1 MTSKQPVAIVGYA
14 YRMPGGIVTDDD
26 FWRLL
31 SEREIV
37 REPVT
42 DRYGRGYR
50 PIGEF
55 SGPGR
60 FGSAYEGLIRD
71 DGEQRMDRGLFG
83 VSRNEMA
90 NMDPQIRM
98 LLGCA
103 WESCEHAGWDL
114 HALRNSPTGVFIGA
128 QVASTANW
136 RALYGTNEFSILSI
150 DASMLA
156 NRISYHLNLMG
167 PSIACSTACSASL
180 TALHTAVNSIRQGDC
195 ERALVGAAAYL
206 GSARCSASFNALG
219 VISPDGRCHSFD
231 ADANGYMRAEGT
243 LVFAIKPLEAAE
255 REGDRIF
262 AVIEATAV
270 NTAGA
275 ADDAAG
281 LAQGRYITA
290 PTRHSQVELM
300 RTACARAGLGPEEID
315 YIEAHATG
323 TVVGDRIEGNAI
335 AEAFG
340 GFEREVPLRV
350 ASVKSNV
357 GHLEAAAFGAA
368 LLKVVLMMRR
378 RTFAP
383 ISKNFLAPNL
393 EIDFES
399 CPMQV
404 QTACE
409 PFPERPVVVGIN
421 SFGFGGANGHC
432 VVREYR
438 PERPRAWSAP
448 LAPGAGYMVPLSA
461 RTANALGESA
471 RSLREV
477 LDKRNRDKRQIDKG
491 DFDKGD
497 FDLYTLAGNLARRR
511 SLFPARAAFAVRD
524 RAQLAAALDA
534 FADDPSPV
542 SVVEPGERRV
552 AMVFSGQGTQWAGCG
567 RALYDADPVFRRVVD
582 AIEAEWRKHSGVSLR
597 EACFAASQEE
607 LNEVQLAQP
616 AIFMIQCAL
625 VELLSTWGVQ
635 PDCVVG
641 HSSGEV
647 AAAYACGALSLA
659 EATHLVYHRATLQQ
673 RVAGSGRMLA
683 IGLDRAGVEELLDE
697 IGVSFRS
704 EGHGPARVEIACEN
718 SPANTVV
725 CGREAALQP
734 VIAELDRRD
743 LQNRLIPGN
752 IAFHSTA
759 MDPLHTDVM
768 ASLSFLDPGFSDPG
782 AANPDSANPRDFEAD
797 VPMVSSV
804 TGEVPERLDAAYWW
818 SNIREPVR
826 FAAAMQTVT
835 RDHRP
840 DIVLEIA
847 PHGALQPLIRQ
858 CVEGGPSAPAC
869 IPTFMKDQDVRL
881 GFQEALGA
889 LYRSGV
895 ELDFASQYPRPR
907 PIAHLLP
914 GHPQEQTTTRNDLA
928 DDEMFVKRG
937 EYSHGPL
944 VGHRVPC
951 DHILFEARLSERDF
965 PWLADHRVHR
975 ASIIP
980 AAGYIELI
988 VQAFAGDPVHI
999 DEIEYLQ
1006 HTPVGE
1012 TPVRLQTALFPVP
1025 NAPDRFTFTISTR
1038 SFEDDDEGTLHCR
1051 GRVRRVNE
1059 DHPVNAPP
1067 TLGDVLG
1074 SDFDP
1079 QPLATGEEFYDRVEA
1094 VVGDGFEFGP
1104 QFRRIRQIDM
1114 DSASTDML
1122 LEIELED
1129 ELWATGRDEGYLLHP
1144 ALIDA
1149 GLQIFLRYLMRLPDF
1164 FSVPQRARDITFLR
1178 PPTGPRIVCYVA
1190 DTGDWFDVDERGQYN
1205 KPLGEVYVGSPSFYD
1220 RATGELIAH
1229 IGEHHCFNSNPRWSD
1244 VPDSKHQIR
1253 WQPKF
1258 LPPTPPVGD
1267 AIRNGEVDPEALI
1280 AALEEGAFG
1289 DRHACRLIEIAG
1301 GREPGDAIL
1310 NRCLERLS
1318 GADAQSEYW
1327 LLGQDDEC
1335 TRALYD
1341 AFNHH
1346 DAAIRFDSLD
1356 PMAVDDREPEMTS
1369 GLLRPAAAEVA
1380 LLHREACGFGAGQW
1394 GLVQRL
1400 LVDGGLALVCHE
1412 EEDEVEL
1419 GAGWTTLHKGSR
1431 TTLVQAPDRHD
1442 RAEGVERAGEGRA
1455 GDEGF
1460 ERRASRPRWVI
1471 GEPDTLASAWVDLLD
1486 SAEVHHVPWSTFEA
1500 GDFAWLDEG
1509 PDAGAVEA
1517 IDLLVAAD
1525 PEDPTGEKAVW
1536 RVVAFLQALVPLRLE
1551 SATRDCRLT
1560 VVTRDAAC
1568 DVDDPRG
1575 SALWGAVRSIA
1586 LELLGEDTRID
1597 FRLVDI
1603 GARQDLEALARLAR
1617 CDLREREVAIRNGRP
1632 WVPRIVSL
1640 RQRAPHL
1647 SPGEDA
1653 PYRLRL
1659 DNPGQVS
1666 GLRMTTCE
1674 LPSLGPSDV
1683 EVEVAAAAL
1692 NFRDV
1697 MVTLGLLPA
1706 MAYER
1711 SALGRE
1717 VGIEASGTVRR
1728 AGSGVKRLK
1737 VGDEVALT
1745 VGGCIANRVVVNE
1758 HLAFLKPSRLSM
1770 EEAAAALSVHVTA
1783 YYALIHLARLRK
1795 GQRVLIHSAMGGVGQ
1810 AAIALAKHVGAEIY
1824 ATAGNEAKRERLL
1837 KMGARGAFD
1846 SHSHSW
1852 YDDLMEATEGEGVD
1866 VVLNSLAGHHIA
1878 LCLKALRPSGWHCE
1892 IGKVDIYTDNSLSMR
1907 VFRKNLRF
1915 AAIDVDRLMLD
1926 DPVLSHTLSQA
1937 CLDLMDEGALAPP
1950 PLTLFPYRDH
1960 AGALRLMTT
1969 GRHQGKLVL
1978 QAPADP
1984 GERGFAVADT
1994 RPFLDP
2000 DATWLVTGGLGGFG
2014 LRLLPYLIAAGAR
2027 HLTLIDRDPAGG
2039 RDVEWIRRNTTL
2051 SKMTQEFEIEIVAGD
2066 VRNREDVQRCVNE
2079 MKRPL
2084 KGVFHLAGTLEDR
2097 SFLETSPDSLR
2108 RVFAPKAQGALNLH
2122 HATAELDLDHF
2133 VLFSSIASTFGN
2145 LGQIN
2150 YSGASGFLDGLA
2162 AWRRKRGLPGFA
2174 YNLGAVTEVGMAT
2187 RSLHVM
2193 RMLRAA
2199 GMTTVS
2205 ANFAIANLDYA
2216 LRAMTDH
2223 DHLVTALFANP
2234 PWTVDSPDY
2243 MRNGRLLNNQAAFEV
2258 DAGGELTVEGV
2269 VAQISAKV
2277 AELCG
2282 HDEGDVA
2289 EPLSSFGLTS
2299 ISVAELGAFVQ
2310 TQFNHQVSALE
2321 LMTTAS
2327 ALSLARN
2334 IVHGADS
2341 ADEDET
2347 AAATD
2352 GAGGPAEEIR
2362 LRVRRRRSPF
2372 ANAPEDHFPNG
2383 TGATATD
2390 NGMEGRSLRGPG
2402 TSGSG
2407 ADGSP
2412 DHAPGAETGITTAAG
2427 Q

>member
-1 MTSKQPVAIVGYA
+1 MNPLGPVAIVGYA
-14 YRMPGGIVTDDD
+14 YRMPGGIRTDDD
-26 FWRLL
+26 LWRLL

-42 DRYGRGYR
+42 DRYGRGYQ

-71 DGEQRMDRGLFG
+71 QGEQRMDHGLFG

-90 NMDPQIRM
+90 YMDPQIRM
-98 LLGCA
+98 LLGCS

-114 HALRNSPTGVFIGA
+114 KALRNSPTGVFIGA

-180 TALHTAVNSIRQGDC
+180 TALHTAINALRQGDC
-195 ERALVGAAAYL
+195 DRALVGAATYL

-231 ADANGYMRAEGT
+231 ADANGYMRAEGAF
-243 LVFAIKPLEAAE
+243 VFAIKPLEAAE
-255 REGDRIF
+255 RDGDHVF

-270 NTAGA
+270 NTAGT

-281 LAQGRYITA
+281 MAQGRYITA
-290 PTRHSQVELM
+290 PTRHSQIELM
-300 RTACARAGLGPEEID
+300 RTACRRAGLRPGDFD

-340 GFEREVPLRV
+340 GVEREVPLRV
-350 ASVKSNV
+350 ASVKSNL
-357 GHLEAAAFGAA
+357 GHLEAAAFSAA
-368 LLKVVLMMRR
+368 LLKVVLMMNH

-383 ISKNFLAPNL
+383 ISRNFLAPNL
-393 EIDFES
+393 EIDFDN
-399 CPMQV
+399 CPMEV
-404 QTACE
+404 PTATE
-409 PFPERPVVVGIN
+409 PFPDRPVVVGIN

-432 VVREYR
+432 VVKEYR
-438 PERPRAWSAP
+438 PKRPRLWSVP
-448 LAPGAGYMVPLSA
+448 LAPDAGYMIPLSA
-461 RTANALGESA
+461 RTANALVASA
-471 RSLREV
+471 RGLRTVLDEREV
-477 LDKRNRDKRQIDKG
+477 
-491 DFDKGD
+491 
-497 FDLYTLAGNLARRR
+497 DLYTLAGNLGRRR
-511 SLFPARAAFAVRD
+511 SQFAARAAFAVRD
-524 RAQLAAALDA
+524 RDRLAEALDA
-534 FADDPSPV
+534 FVEDPSPV
-542 SVVEPGERRV
+542 STVDEGERRV

-567 RALYDADPVFRRVVD
+567 RALYDADPVFRRVID
-582 AIEAEWRKHSGVSLR
+582 AVEAEWRRHSEVSLR
-597 EACFAASQEE
+597 EACFGASQEE
-607 LNEVQLAQP
+607 LNEVRLAQP

-683 IGLDRAGVEELLDE
+683 IGLDRPGVEDLLGELS
-697 IGVSFRS
+697 VSFQSGNHR
-704 EGHGPARVEIACEN
+704 PVRVEIACEN
-718 SPANTVV
+718 SPANTVI
-725 CGREAALQP
+725 CGKESALGP
-734 VIAELDRRD
+734 VMAELDRRD

-759 MDPLHTDVM
+759 MDPLHDDVM
-768 ASLSFLDPGFSDPG
+768 ASLSFLDEC
-782 AANPDSANPRDFEAD
+782 DFDAD
-797 VPMVSSV
+797 VPIVSSV
-804 TGEVPERLDAAYWW
+804 TGSATQRLDAAYWW

-826 FAAAMQTVT
+826 FAAAMETIR
-835 RDHRP
+835 RDHRA
-840 DIVLEIA
+840 DVFLEIA

-858 CVEGGPSAPAC
+858 CLEGGASVPAC
-869 IPTFMKDQDVRL
+869 VPTLMKDEDVCL

-889 LYRSGV
+889 LYRAGV
-895 ELDFASQYPRPR
+895 ELDFAAQYPRPE

-914 GHPQEQTTTRNDLA
+914 GHPQDQTTTHDDLV
-928 DDEMFVKRG
+928 DDEMFVMRG

-944 VGHRVPC
+944 VGHRVAC
-951 DHILFEARLSERDF
+951 DHILFESRLSERDF
-965 PWLADHRVHR
+965 PWLTDHRVHR
-975 ASIIP
+975 APIIP
-980 AAGYIELI
+980 AAGYIELLL
-988 VQAFAGDPVHI
+988 QAFAGDPVHI
-999 DEIEYLQ
+999 DEIEFLQ
-1006 HTPVGE
+1006 HTPVGK

-1025 NAPDRFTFTISTR
+1025 NAPDQFTFTISTR

-1051 GRVRRVNE
+1051 GRVRRVDE
-1059 DHPVNAPP
+1059 DHAIDTLP
-1067 TLGDVLG
+1067 TLDDVLA

-1079 QPLATGEEFYDRVEA
+1079 SPLATGEEFYDHIEA
-1094 VVGDGFEFGP
+1094 VVGDAFEFGP
-1104 QFRRIRQIDM
+1104 EFRSVRQIDM
-1114 DSASTDML
+1114 DSGSTDL
-1122 LEIELED
+1122 LLDIEVDD
-1129 ELWATGRDEGYLLHP
+1129 ELWATGRAEGYLLYP
-1144 ALIDA
+1144 PLTDG

-1164 FSVPQRARDITFLR
+1164 FSMPQRACDITFLR
-1178 PPTGPRIVCYVA
+1178 PPTGPRISCFLV

-1205 KPLGEVYVGSPSFYD
+1205 KPLGELYIGRLSFYD
-1220 RATGELIAH
+1220 RATGKLIAH
-1229 IGEHHCFNSNPRWSD
+1229 IGEYHSFNSNPRWSD
-1244 VPDSKHQIR
+1244 VPDSKHLIR
-1253 WQPKF
+1253 WQPGF
-1258 LPPTPPVGD
+1258 VPPAPPFGD
-1267 AIRNGEVDPEALI
+1267 AIRDGEVDPAALI

-1289 DRHACRLIEIAG
+1289 HRYACHAIEIAG
-1301 GREPGDAIL
+1301 RREPAQAIL
-1310 NRCLERLS
+1310 NQCLERLS
-1318 GADAQSEYW
+1318 SPDAQTEYW
-1327 LLGQDDEC
+1327 LLGEDDEC

-1341 AFNHH
+1341 AFQHQ
-1346 DAAIRFDSLD
+1346 DAALRFASLD
-1356 PMAVDDREPEMTS
+1356 PMDSQARPPDLAT
-1369 GLLRPAAAEVA
+1369 GLLRPAAAELV
-1380 LLHREACGFGAGQW
+1380 LLHREAGDFGPDQWELMHRLMVAG
-1394 GLVQRL
+1394 GV
-1400 LVDGGLALVCHE
+1400 ALVCHE
-1412 EEDEVEL
+1412 EGDVIE
-1419 GAGWTTLHKGSR
+1419 AARGWTTLHAGSR
-1431 TTLVQAPDRHD
+1431 ATLLQAPDTL
-1442 RAEGVERAGEGRA
+1442 AELREAVDAEEAA
-1455 GDEGF
+1455 A
-1460 ERRASRPRWVI
+1460 ASEPEAKTPTSGPRCVI
-1471 GEPDTLASAWVDLLD
+1471 GEPDTPAEAWIRLLD
-1486 SAEVHHVPWSTFEA
+1486 SPVARHVPWTTFEA
-1500 GDFAWLDEG
+1500 GDFAWLEEW
-1509 PDAGAVEA
+1509 PDTADLEA
-1517 IDLLVAAD
+1517 IDLFVGAD
-1525 PEDPTGEKAVW
+1525 PEDPTGERIVW
-1536 RVVAFLQALVPLRLE
+1536 RFVAFLQALAPLRLE
-1551 SATRDCRLT
+1551 SATRECRLT
-1560 VVTRDAAC
+1560 VITRSAVC
-1568 DVDDPRG
+1568 GVDDPRG
-1575 SALWGAVRSIA
+1575 CALWGAVRSIA
-1586 LELLGEDTRID
+1586 LELLAEDTRID

-1603 GARQDLEALARLAR
+1603 GAEEDLETLAGISRR
-1617 CDLREREVAIRNGRP
+1617 DLRERELAIRERRP

-1640 RQRAPHL
+1640 RQRAPL
-1647 SPGEDA
+1647 VPDGDDP

-1659 DNPGQVS
+1659 ENPGQVS
-1666 GLRMTTCE
+1666 GLRMTTSE
-1674 LPSLGPSDV
+1674 PPPLGPPDV

-1717 VGIEASGTVRR
+1717 VGIEASGVVRR
-1728 AGSGVKRLK
+1728 VGPEVKRLK

-1770 EEAAAALSVHVTA
+1770 EEAASALSVCVTA
-1783 YYALIHLARLRK
+1783 YYSLIHLARLRE

-1810 AAIALAKHVGAEIY
+1810 AAIALARHVGAEIY
-1824 ATAGNEAKRERLL
+1824 ATAGNESKREQLL
-1837 KMGARGAFD
+1837 AMGVRGAFD

-1852 YDDLMEATEGEGVD
+1852 YDDLMEATDGEGVD

-1926 DPVLSHTLSQA
+1926 DPVLSHMLSQA
-1937 CLDLMDEGALAPP
+1937 CVDLLDEGAVPP
-1950 PLTLFPYRDH
+1950 PQLTVFPYRDY
-1960 AGALRLMTT
+1960 ARALRLMTT

-1978 QAPADP
+1978 QTPEEATD
-1984 GERGFAVADT
+1984 RGFGIADT

-2000 DATWLVTGGLGGFG
+2000 DATYLVTGGLGGFG
-2014 LRLLPYLIAAGAR
+2014 LRFVPYLIAAGAR
-2027 HLTLIDRDPAGG
+2027 HLTLMDRDPARS
-2039 RDVEWIRRNTTL
+2039 RDVDWIRQITTL
-2051 SKMTQEFEIEIVAGD
+2051 SKMTQEYEIDIVPGD
-2066 VRNREDVQRCVNE
+2066 VRNEADVQRCIAGLP
-2079 MKRPL
+2079 RPL
-2084 KGVFHLAGTLEDR
+2084 KGVYHLAGTLEDR
-2097 SFLETSPDSLR
+2097 SFLDTSPDSLA

-2122 HATAELDLDHF
+2122 HATAGCDLDHF

-2150 YSGASGFLDGLA
+2150 YSGASAFLDGLA
-2162 AWRRKRGLPGFA
+2162 AYRRKRGLPGFS
-2174 YNLGAVTEVGMAT
+2174 YNLGPVTEVGMAA

-2193 RMLRAA
+2193 RMMRAA

-2205 ANFAIANLDYA
+2205 ANFAIANLDF
-2216 LRAMTDH
+2216 AMRTMADH
-2223 DHLVTALFANP
+2223 DHLVTALFSTP

-2243 MRNGRLLNNQAAFEV
+2243 MRNGRLVNNQAAFEV
-2258 DAGGELTVEGV
+2258 DAGGELTLEGV

-2327 ALSLARN
+2327 ALSLAQA
-2334 IVHGADS
+2334 IVHGAD
-2341 ADEDET
+2341 ADTEDE
-2347 AAATD
+2347 ATEAD
-2352 GAGGPAEEIR
+2352 ATEQADDEVR
-2362 LRVRRRRSPF
+2362 LRVRKRRSPF
-2372 ANAPEDHFPNG
+2372 AHAPEDHFPNG
-2383 TGATATD
+2383 GRGAALDGAHATA
-2390 NGMEGRSLRGPG
+2390 P
-2402 TSGSG
+2402 
-2407 ADGSP
+2407 ADRP
-2412 DHAPGAETGITTAAG
+2412 TATASR
-2427 Q
+2427 

>member
-1 MTSKQPVAIVGYA
+1 MSALGPVAIVGYA
-14 YRMPGGIVTDDD
+14 YRMPGGIRTDDD
-26 FWRLL
+26 LWRLL

-42 DRYGRGYR
+42 DRYGQGYQ

-71 DGEQRMDRGLFG
+71 EGEQRMDRSLFG

-90 NMDPQIRM
+90 YMDPQIRM
-98 LLGCA
+98 LLGCS
-103 WESCEHAGWDL
+103 WESCEHAGWGL
-114 HALRNSPTGVFIGA
+114 NSLRNSPTGVFIGA

-180 TALHTAVNSIRQGDC
+180 TALHTAMNSLRQGDC
-195 ERALVGAAAYL
+195 DRALVGAATYL

-231 ADANGYMRAEGT
+231 ADANWYMRAEGAF
-243 LVFAIKPLEAAE
+243 VFAIKPLEAAE
-255 REGDRIF
+255 RDGDHVF

-270 NTAGA
+270 NTAGTA
-275 ADDAAG
+275 DAAAG
-281 LAQGRYITA
+281 MAQGRYITA

-300 RTACARAGLGPEEID
+300 RTACERAGLGPEDFD

-340 GFEREVPLRV
+340 SVEREVPLRV

-357 GHLEAAAFGAA
+357 GHLEAAAFSAA
-368 LLKVVLMMRR
+368 LLKVVLMMQR

-393 EIDFES
+393 EIDFDS

-404 QTACE
+404 QTDCE
-409 PFPERPVVVGIN
+409 AFPDRPVVVGIN

-432 VVREYR
+432 VVKEYR
-438 PERPRAWSAP
+438 PAHQRMWSVP
-448 LAPGAGYMVPLSA
+448 LAPEAGYMVPLSA
-461 RTANALGESA
+461 RTTNALVESA
-471 RSLREV
+471 RGLRAV
-477 LDKRNRDKRQIDKG
+477 LDERET
-491 DFDKGD
+491 
-497 FDLYTLAGNLARRR
+497 DLYTLVGNLGRRR
-511 SLFPARAAFAVRD
+511 SQFATRAAFAVRD
-524 RAQLAAALDA
+524 REQLADALDA
-534 FADDPSPV
+534 FVDDPTPV
-542 SVVEPGERRV
+542 STVDEGDRRV

-582 AIEAEWRKHSGVSLR
+582 AIEGEWRKHSAVSLR
-597 EACFAASQEE
+597 EACFSAGQEE

-625 VELLSTWGVQ
+625 AELLSTWGVQ

-647 AAAYACGALSLA
+647 AAAYACGALPLA
-659 EATHLVYHRATLQQ
+659 EATQLVYHRATLQQ

-683 IGLDRAGVEELLDE
+683 IGLDRPGVEGLLDE
-697 IGVSFRS
+697 LGISFRS
-704 EGHGPARVEIACEN
+704 GNHRPDHVEVACEN
-718 SPANTVV
+718 SPANTVI
-725 CGREAALQP
+725 CGRETALHP
-734 VIAELDRRD
+734 VMAELDRRD
-743 LQNRLIPGN
+743 LQNQLIPGN

-759 MDPLHTDVM
+759 MDRLHDDVS
-768 ASLSFLDPGFSDPG
+768 ASLAFLNGC
-782 AANPDSANPRDFEAD
+782 AFEAD

-804 TGEVPERLDAAYWW
+804 TGSATQFLDAAYWW

-826 FAAAMQTVT
+826 FAAAMQTVK
-835 RDHRP
+835 RDYRP
-840 DIVLEIA
+840 DVVLEIA
-847 PHGALQPLIRQ
+847 PHGALQPLIQQ
-858 CVEGGPSAPAC
+858 CLEGDATVPAC
-869 IPTFMKDQDVRL
+869 IPTLMRDQDTCL

-889 LYRSGV
+889 LYRAGV
-895 ELDFASQYPRPR
+895 DMDFASQYPSPE

-914 GHPQEQTTTRNDLA
+914 GHPQDQTTTHDDLV
-928 DDEMFVKRG
+928 DDEMFVQRG

-951 DHILFEARLSERDF
+951 DHILFEARLSEQDF
-965 PWLADHRVHR
+965 PWLTDHRVHR
-975 ASIIP
+975 APIIP
-980 AAGYIELI
+980 AAGYIELLL
-988 VQAFAGDPVHI
+988 QAFAGDPVHI
-999 DEIEYLQ
+999 DEIEFLQ
-1006 HTPVGE
+1006 HTPVGR

-1025 NAPDRFTFTISTR
+1025 NAPDQFTFTISTR

-1051 GRVRRVNE
+1051 GRVRRVDE
-1059 DHPVNAPP
+1059 DHTINTLP
-1067 TLGDVLG
+1067 TLQDVLD

-1079 QPLATGEEFYDRVEA
+1079 SPLATGEEFYDQVEA
-1094 VVGDGFEFGP
+1094 VVGDAFEFGP
-1104 QFRRIRQIDM
+1104 EFRGIRQIDI
-1114 DSASTDML
+1114 DSGSTDLL
-1122 LEIELED
+1122 LEIEVDED
-1129 ELWATGRDEGYLLHP
+1129 LWTSGREEGYLLYP
-1144 ALIDA
+1144 PLTDG

-1164 FSVPQRARDITFLR
+1164 FSMPQRACDITFLR
-1178 PPTGPRIVCYVA
+1178 PPTGPRISCFLV

-1205 KPLGEVYVGSPSFYD
+1205 KPLGELYIGRLSFYD
-1220 RATGELIAH
+1220 RATGHLIAH
-1229 IGEHHCFNSNPRWSD
+1229 IGEYHSFNSNPRWSD
-1244 VPDSKHQIR
+1244 VPDSKHLIR

-1258 LPPTPPVGD
+1258 VGPAPPVGD
-1267 AIRNGEVDPEALI
+1267 AIRDGEVDPAALI
-1280 AALEEGAFG
+1280 AALEDGAF
-1289 DRHACRLIEIAG
+1289 DHQYACHVVEIAG
-1301 GREPGDAIL
+1301 RHEPAQAIL
-1310 NRCLERLS
+1310 NQCLERLS
-1318 GADAQSEYW
+1318 GPDAQTEYW
-1327 LLGQDDEC
+1327 LLGKDEDC

-1346 DAAIRFDSLD
+1346 DAPLRFDSLD
-1356 PMAVDDREPEMTS
+1356 PLAAEAPEPAMAS
-1369 GLLRPAAAEVA
+1369 GLLRPAAAELV
-1380 LLHREACGFGAGQW
+1380 LLDREAAGFGPEEW
-1394 GLVQRL
+1394 KLVHRL
-1400 LVDGGLALVCHE
+1400 LVAGGLALVCHE
-1412 EEDEVEL
+1412 DGDVIEPDRD
-1419 GAGWTTLHKGSR
+1419 WTTLHAGSC
-1431 TTLVQAPDRHD
+1431 TTLVQAPDNPVQLSD
-1442 RAEGVERAGEGRA
+1442 ATETVDAGEAAA
-1455 GDEGF
+1455 GTEPADRTTTTG
-1460 ERRASRPRWVI
+1460 PRWVI
-1471 GEPDTLASAWVDLLD
+1471 GEPDTLAEAWIEFHD
-1486 SAEVHHVPWSTFEA
+1486 SPLVHHVPWTTFEA
-1500 GDFAWLDEG
+1500 GDFAQLEEW
-1509 PDAGAVEA
+1509 PGAAELEA
-1517 IDLLVAAD
+1517 IELFVGAD
-1525 PEDPTGEKAVW
+1525 PDDPTGERMVW
-1536 RVVAFLQALVPLRLE
+1536 RFVAFLQALAPFRLE
-1551 SATRDCRLT
+1551 SATRECRLT
-1560 VVTRDAAC
+1560 VVTRRAVC
-1568 DVDDPRG
+1568 GVDDPRG
-1575 SALWGAVRSIA
+1575 GTLWGAVRSIA
-1586 LELLGEDTRID
+1586 LELLAEDTRVD

-1603 GARQDLEALARLAR
+1603 GAEEDLETLAGFTR
-1617 CDLREREVAIRNGRP
+1617 CDLRERELAIRERRP
-1632 WVPRIVSL
+1632 WVPRIVSV
-1640 RQRAPHL
+1640 RQRAPL
-1647 SPGEDA
+1647 VPDGDDP

-1666 GLRMTTCE
+1666 GLQMTTYE
-1674 LPSLGPSDV
+1674 PPPLGPSYV
-1683 EVEVAAAAL
+1683 EVEVTAAAL

-1717 VGIEASGTVRR
+1717 VGIEASGRVRR

-1770 EEAAAALSVHVTA
+1770 EEAASALSVCVTA
-1783 YYALIHLARLRK
+1783 YYSLIHLARLRE

-1810 AAIALAKHVGAEIY
+1810 AAIALARHVGAEIY
-1824 ATAGNEAKRERLL
+1824 TTAGNESKREQLL
-1837 KMGARGAFD
+1837 AMGVRGAFD

-1852 YDDLMEATEGEGVD
+1852 YDDLMEATGREGVD

-1926 DPVLSHTLSQA
+1926 DPVLSHVLSQA
-1937 CLDLMDEGALAPP
+1937 CLDLMEEGAVAPP
-1950 PLTLFPYRDH
+1950 PLTVFPYRDY
-1960 AGALRLMTT
+1960 ARALRMMTT
-1969 GRHQGKLVL
+1969 GQHQGKLVL
-1978 QAPADP
+1978 QAPEDAAD
-1984 GERGFAVADT
+1984 RGFGIADT

-2000 DATWLVTGGLGGFG
+2000 DATYLVTGGLGGFG
-2014 LRLLPYLIAAGAR
+2014 LRFVPYLIAAGAR
-2027 HLTLIDRDPAGG
+2027 HLTLMDRDPTRS
-2039 RDVEWIRRNTTL
+2039 RDVDWIRQTTTL
-2051 SKMTQEFEIEIVAGD
+2051 SKMTREYEIDIVPGD
-2066 VRNREDVQRCVNE
+2066 VRDEEDVQRCIGALT
-2079 MKRPL
+2079 KPL

-2097 SFLETSPDSLR
+2097 SFLDTSPDSLA

-2122 HATAELDLDHF
+2122 HATADCDLDYF
-2133 VLFSSIASTFGN
+2133 MLFSSIASTFGN

-2150 YSGASGFLDGLA
+2150 YSGASAFLDGLA
-2162 AWRRKRGLPGFA
+2162 AYRRQRGLPGFA
-2174 YNLGAVTEVGMAT
+2174 YNLGPVTEVGMAV

-2193 RMLRAA
+2193 RMMRAA

-2205 ANFAIANLDYA
+2205 ANFAIANLDF
-2216 LRAMTDH
+2216 AMRTMADQ
-2223 DHLVTALFANP
+2223 DHLVTALFSTP

-2243 MRNGRLLNNQAAFEV
+2243 MRNGRLVNNQAAFEV
-2258 DAGGELTVEGV
+2258 DAGGELTLDGV

-2327 ALSLARN
+2327 ALSLAQA

-2341 ADEDET
+2341 DTDDET
-2347 AAATD
+2347 ASDDDGTAAT
-2352 GAGGPAEEIR
+2352 GEGLQRG
-2362 LRVRRRRSPF
+2362 VQRRRSPF
-2372 ANAPEDHFPNG
+2372 ANAPEDHFPKVG
-2383 TGATATD
+2383 VTA
-2390 NGMEGRSLRGPG
+2390 
-2402 TSGSG
+2402 
-2407 ADGSP
+2407 
-2412 DHAPGAETGITTAAG
+2412 AAG

>member
-1 MTSKQPVAIVGYA
+1 MSHPGPVAIVGYA
-14 YRMPGGIVTDDD
+14 YRMPGGIRTDDD

-42 DRYGRGYR
+42 DRYGRGYQ

-71 DGEQRMDRGLFG
+71 QGEQRMDPSLFG

-90 NMDPQIRM
+90 YMDPQIRM
-98 LLGCA
+98 LLGCS

-114 HALRNSPTGVFIGA
+114 NALRNSPTGVFIGA

-136 RALYGTNEFSILSI
+136 RALFGTNEFSILSI

-180 TALHTAVNSIRQGDC
+180 TALHTAMNSLRQGDC
-195 ERALVGAAAYL
+195 DRALVGAATYL

-231 ADANGYMRAEGT
+231 ADANGYMRAEGAF
-243 LVFAIKPLEAAE
+243 VFAIKPLEAAE
-255 REGDRIF
+255 RDGDHVF

-270 NTAGA
+270 NTAGT

-281 LAQGRYITA
+281 MAQGRYITA
-290 PTRHSQVELM
+290 PTRHSQVDLM
-300 RTACARAGLGPEEID
+300 RTACERAGLGPEDFD

-340 GFEREVPLRV
+340 GVERDVPLRV

-357 GHLEAAAFGAA
+357 GHLEAAAFSAA
-368 LLKVVLMMRR
+368 LLKVVLMMQR

-383 ISKNFLAPNL
+383 ISRNFLAPNL
-393 EIDFES
+393 EIDFDS

-404 QTACE
+404 QTHCE
-409 PFPERPVVVGIN
+409 AFPDRPVVVGIN

-438 PERPRAWSAP
+438 PEQPGVWSVP
-448 LAPGAGYMVPLSA
+448 LAPDAGYMVPLSA
-461 RTANALGESA
+461 RTPNALAESA
-471 RSLREV
+471 ESLRAVLVEREV
-477 LDKRNRDKRQIDKG
+477 
-491 DFDKGD
+491 
-497 FDLYTLAGNLARRR
+497 DLYTLAGNLGRRR
-511 SLFPARAAFAVRD
+511 SQYAARTAFAVRD
-524 RAQLAAALDA
+524 REQLAEALDA
-534 FADDPSPV
+534 FAEDPSPV
-542 SVVEPGERRV
+542 STIEEGERRV
-552 AMVFSGQGTQWAGCG
+552 AMVFSGQGTQWEGCG
-567 RALYDADPVFRRVVD
+567 RALYDADPVFRRVID
-582 AIEAEWRKHSGVSLR
+582 AVEEEWRRHSEVSLR
-597 EACFAASQEE
+597 EACFKASQEE
-607 LNEVQLAQP
+607 LNEVRLAQP

-647 AAAYACGALSLA
+647 AAAYACGVLSLA

-683 IGLDRAGVEELLDE
+683 IGLDRPGVEDLLNEL
-697 IGVSFRS
+697 GVACRS
-704 EGHGPARVEIACEN
+704 GNHRPVQVEIACEN
-718 SPANTVV
+718 SPANTVI
-725 CGREAALQP
+725 CGKESALGP
-734 VIAELDRRD
+734 VVAELDRRD

-759 MDPLHTDVM
+759 MDPLHDDVM
-768 ASLSFLDPGFSDPG
+768 ASLSFLDEN
-782 AANPDSANPRDFEAD
+782 AFEAD

-804 TGEVPERLDAAYWW
+804 TGGTTQRLDAAYWW

-826 FAAAMQTVT
+826 FAAAMETVKQ
-835 RDHRP
+835 DHRP
-840 DIVLEIA
+840 DVVLEIA
-847 PHGALQPLIRQ
+847 PHGALQPLIQQ
-858 CVEGGPSAPAC
+858 CLEGSPSVPAC
-869 IPTFMKDQDVRL
+869 IPTLMKDQDVCL

-889 LYRSGV
+889 LYRAGV
-895 ELDFASQYPRPR
+895 PLDFASQYPRPE

-914 GHPQEQTTTRNDLA
+914 GHPQERATTHDDLV
-928 DDEMFVKRG
+928 DDEMFVQRG

-944 VGHRVPC
+944 VGHRVAC

-965 PWLADHRVHR
+965 PWMTDHRVHR
-975 ASIIP
+975 APIIP
-980 AAGYIELI
+980 AAGYIELLL
-988 VQAFAGDPVHI
+988 QAFAGDPVHI
-999 DEIEYLQ
+999 DEIEFLQ
-1006 HTPVGE
+1006 HTPVGK

-1025 NAPDRFTFTISTR
+1025 NAPDQFTFTISTR

-1059 DHPVNAPP
+1059 DHTVNALP
-1067 TLGDVLG
+1067 TLQDVLA

-1079 QPLATGEEFYDRVEA
+1079 LPLSTGEEFYDHVEA
-1094 VVGDGFEFGP
+1094 VVGDAFEFGP
-1104 QFRRIRQIDM
+1104 EFRSIRQIDI
-1114 DSASTDML
+1114 DSGSTDLL
-1122 LEIELED
+1122 LEIEVDE
-1129 ELWATGRDEGYLLHP
+1129 ELWASGREEGYLLYP
-1144 ALIDA
+1144 PLTDG

-1164 FSVPQRARDITFLR
+1164 FSMPQRACDITFLR
-1178 PPTGPRIVCYVA
+1178 PPTGPRISCFLV

-1205 KPLGEVYVGSPSFYD
+1205 KPLGELYIGRLSFYD
-1220 RATGELIAH
+1220 RETGELLAH
-1229 IGEHHCFNSNPRWSD
+1229 IGEYHSFNSNPRWSD
-1244 VPDSKHQIR
+1244 VPDSKHLIR

-1258 LPPTPPVGD
+1258 VVPAPPVGD
-1267 AIRNGEVDPEALI
+1267 AVRDGEVDPAALI
-1280 AALEEGAFG
+1280 AALEGGAFG
-1289 DRHACRLIEIAG
+1289 HRYACHVVEIAG
-1301 GREPGDAIL
+1301 RREPGQTVL
-1310 NRCLERLS
+1310 NQCMEHLS
-1318 GADAQSEYW
+1318 GPDAQTEYW
-1327 LLGQDDEC
+1327 LLGEDEEC

-1356 PMAVDDREPEMTS
+1356 PMAGGDSEPSMAS
-1369 GLLRPAAAEVA
+1369 GLLRPAAAELA
-1380 LLHREACGFGAGQW
+1380 LLGREAVGFGPEQW
-1394 GLVQRL
+1394 KLVHRL
-1400 LVDGGLALVCHE
+1400 LVAGGLALVCH
-1412 EEDEVEL
+1412 DEGDAIE
-1419 GAGWTTLHKGSR
+1419 AGGGWATLHAGSR
-1431 TTLVQAPDRHD
+1431 ATLMQAPDTL
-1442 RAEGVERAGEGRA
+1442 AELSDAA
-1455 GDEGF
+1455 
-1460 ERRASRPRWVI
+1460 ATSARWVI
-1471 GEPDTLASAWVDLLD
+1471 GEPGTVAQAWIELLD
-1486 SAEVHHVPWSTFEA
+1486 SPTVHQVPWTTVEA
-1500 GDFAWLDEG
+1500 GDY
-1509 PDAGAVEA
+1509 AGMEEWPCAAELEA
-1517 IDLLVAAD
+1517 IDLFVGTD
-1525 PEDPTGEKAVW
+1525 PEDPTGERAVW
-1536 RVVAFLQALVPLRLE
+1536 QFVAFLQALAPFRLE
-1551 SATRDCRLT
+1551 SATRDCQLT
-1560 VVTRDAAC
+1560 VVTRGAVC
-1568 DVDDPRG
+1568 GVDDPRG

-1586 LELLGEDTRID
+1586 LELLTEDTRVG

-1603 GARQDLEALARLAR
+1603 GGEEDLETLAGIVRG
-1617 CDLREREVAIRNGRP
+1617 DLRERELAIRDRRP
-1632 WVPRIVSL
+1632 WVPRIVSV
-1640 RQRAPHL
+1640 RQRAPL
-1647 SPGEDA
+1647 VPEGDDP

-1666 GLRMTTCE
+1666 GLQMTTCE
-1674 LPSLGPSDV
+1674 LPLLGPSDV

-1717 VGIEASGTVRR
+1717 VGIEASGVVRR
-1728 AGSGVKRLK
+1728 AGSGVQRLK

-1758 HLAFLKPSRLSM
+1758 HLAFLKPSRVSM
-1770 EEAAAALSVHVTA
+1770 EEAAAALSVCVTA
-1783 YYALIHLARLRK
+1783 YYSLIHLARLRE
-1795 GQRVLIHSAMGGVGQ
+1795 GQRVLIQSAMGGVGQ
-1810 AAIALAKHVGAEIY
+1810 AAIALARHVGAEIY
-1824 ATAGNEAKRERLL
+1824 ATAGNESKREQLL
-1837 KMGARGAFD
+1837 AMGVRGAFD

-1852 YDDLMEATEGEGVD
+1852 YDDLMEATDGEGVD

-1926 DPVLSHTLSQA
+1926 DPVLSHMLSQA
-1937 CLDLMDEGALAPP
+1937 CVDLLDEGAVAPP
-1950 PLTLFPYRDH
+1950 AMTVFPYRDY
-1960 AGALRLMTT
+1960 ARALRLMTT
-1969 GRHQGKLVL
+1969 GQHQGKLVL
-1978 QAPADP
+1978 QAPENVTD
-1984 GERGFAVADT
+1984 RGFGIADT

-2000 DATWLVTGGLGGFG
+2000 DATYLVTGGLGGFG
-2014 LRLLPYLIAAGAR
+2014 LRFVPYLIAAGAR
-2027 HLTLIDRDPAGG
+2027 HLTLMDRDPTGS
-2039 RDVEWIRRNTTL
+2039 RDIDWIRQITTL
-2051 SKMTQEFEIEIVAGD
+2051 SKMTQEYEIEIVPGD
-2066 VRNREDVQRCVNE
+2066 VRNEEDVARCIAGLA
-2079 MKRPL
+2079 RPL

-2097 SFLETSPDSLR
+2097 SFLDTSPDSLA

-2122 HATAELDLDHF
+2122 YATAEHDLDYF

-2150 YSGASGFLDGLA
+2150 YSGASSFLDGLA
-2162 AWRRKRGLPGFA
+2162 AYRRKRGLPGFS
-2174 YNLGAVTEVGMAT
+2174 YNLGPVTEVGMAA

-2193 RMLRAA
+2193 RMMRAA

-2205 ANFAIANLDYA
+2205 ANFAIANLDF
-2216 LRAMTDH
+2216 AMRTMADQ
-2223 DHLVTALFANP
+2223 DHLVTALFSTP

-2243 MRNGRLLNNQAAFEV
+2243 MRNGRLVNNQAAFEV
-2258 DAGGELTVEGV
+2258 DVGGDLTLEGV

-2282 HDEGDVA
+2282 HDEGDVT

-2327 ALSLARN
+2327 ALSLAQA

-2341 ADEDET
+2341 DTEDEAPGET
-2347 AAATD
+2347 DAAAS
-2352 GAGGPAEEIR
+2352 GAKEAR
-2362 LRVRRRRSPF
+2362 QRVRRRRSRF

-2383 TGATATD
+2383 
-2390 NGMEGRSLRGPG
+2390 GRV
-2402 TSGSG
+2402 
-2407 ADGSP
+2407 
-2412 DHAPGAETGITTAAG
+2412 AAAASR
-2427 Q
+2427 

>member
-1 MTSKQPVAIVGYA
+1 
-14 YRMPGGIVTDDD
+14 MPGGIRTDDD

-31 SEREIV
+31 SQREIV

-42 DRYGRGYR
+42 DRYGKGYQ
-50 PIGEF
+50 PIGGF

-71 DGEQRMDRGLFG
+71 QGEQRMDGSLFG

-90 NMDPQIRM
+90 YMDPQIRM
-98 LLGCA
+98 LLGCS

-114 HALRNSPTGVFIGA
+114 NALRNSPTGVFIGA

-180 TALHTAVNSIRQGDC
+180 TALHTAMNALRQGDC
-195 ERALVGAAAYL
+195 DRALVGAATYL

-231 ADANGYMRAEGT
+231 ADANGYMRAEGAF
-243 LVFAIKPLEAAE
+243 VFAIKPLEAAE
-255 REGDRIF
+255 RDGDHVF

-270 NTAGA
+270 NTAGT
-275 ADDAAG
+275 ADDAVG

-300 RTACARAGLGPEEID
+300 RTACERAGLGPEDFD

-340 GFEREVPLRV
+340 GVEREVPLRV

-357 GHLEAAAFGAA
+357 GHLEAAAFSCA
-368 LLKVVLMMRR
+368 LLKVVLMMQR

-383 ISKNFLAPNL
+383 ISRNFLAPNL
-393 EIDFES
+393 EIDFDS

-409 PFPERPVVVGIN
+409 PFPDRPVVVGIN

-432 VVREYR
+432 VVKEYR
-438 PERPRAWSAP
+438 RTPLAVWSVP
-448 LAPGAGYMVPLSA
+448 LAPDAGYMIPLSA
-461 RTANALGESA
+461 RTTHALGETA

-477 LDKRNRDKRQIDKG
+477 LDRPGI
-491 DFDKGD
+491 
-497 FDLYTLAGNLARRR
+497 DLYTLAGNLARRR
-511 SLFPARAAFAVRD
+511 SRLAARTAFSVRDLDQLAEALKAFAE
-524 RAQLAAALDA
+524 
-534 FADDPSPV
+534 DPSPG
-542 SVVEPGERRV
+542 STVEDGERRV

-567 RALYDADPVFRRVVD
+567 RGLYHADPVFRRVVD
-582 AIEAEWRKHSGVSLR
+582 AIEEEWQKHSTTSLR
-597 EACFAASQEE
+597 DACFFASQEE
-607 LNEVQLAQP
+607 LDEVRLAQP
-616 AIFMIQCAL
+616 AIFMLQCAL

-647 AAAYACGALSLA
+647 AAAYASGALSLA

-683 IGLDRAGVEELLDE
+683 IGLDRRGVEDLLDE
-697 IGVSFRS
+697 ISVSFGSGNHR
-704 EGHGPARVEIACEN
+704 PAQVEIACEN
-718 SPANTVV
+718 SPANTVI
-725 CGREAALQP
+725 CGKEPALEP
-734 VIAELDRRD
+734 VMGELDRRG

-752 IAFHSTA
+752 IAFHSPA
-759 MDPLHTDVM
+759 MDPLHDDVM
-768 ASLSFLDPGFSDPG
+768 ASLAFLNECAF
-782 AANPDSANPRDFEAD
+782 DSD
-797 VPMVSSV
+797 VPLVSSV
-804 TGEVPERLDAAYWW
+804 TGGTPERLDAAYWW
-818 SNIREPVR
+818 SDIREPVR
-826 FAAAMQTVT
+826 FAAAMETI
-835 RDHRP
+835 RGDYRP
-840 DIVLEIA
+840 DVVLEIA
-847 PHGALQPLIRQ
+847 PHGALQPLIWQ
-858 CVEGGPSAPAC
+858 CLEGGASVPAC
-869 IPTFMKDQDVRL
+869 IPTLMKDQDVCM

-889 LYRSGV
+889 LYKAGV
-895 ELDFASQYPRPR
+895 SLDFASQYPRPR
-907 PIAHLLP
+907 PIPHLLP
-914 GHPQEQTTTRNDLA
+914 GHPQEQTTTHDDLV
-928 DDEMFVKRG
+928 DDEMFVHRG

-944 VGHRVPC
+944 VGHRVAC

-965 PWLADHRVHR
+965 PWLTDHRVHR
-975 ASIIP
+975 APIIP

-988 VQAFAGDPVHI
+988 LQAFSGSPVHI
-999 DEIEYLQ
+999 EEMEFLQ
-1006 HTPVGE
+1006 HTPVGK

-1025 NAPDRFTFTISTR
+1025 NAPDQFTFTISTR
-1038 SFEDDDEGTLHCR
+1038 SFENDDEGTLHCR
-1051 GRVRRVNE
+1051 GRVRRVGE
-1059 DHPVNAPP
+1059 DHAVD
-1067 TLGDVLG
+1067 TLRTLEDVLA

-1079 QPLATGEEFYDRVEA
+1079 SPLATGEDFYDQIEA
-1094 VVGDGFEFGP
+1094 VVGDAFEFGP
-1104 QFRRIRQIDM
+1104 HFRSIRQIEM
-1114 DSASTDML
+1114 DTASTDLL
-1122 LEIELED
+1122 LEIEVDE
-1129 ELWATGRDEGYLLHP
+1129 ELWASGREEGYVLYPPLT
-1144 ALIDA
+1144 DG

-1164 FSVPQRARDITFLR
+1164 FSMPQRACDITFLR
-1178 PPTGPRIVCYVA
+1178 PPTGPRISCFLV

-1205 KPLGEVYVGSPSFYD
+1205 KPLGELYIGRLSFYD
-1220 RATGELIAH
+1220 HATGQLIAH
-1229 IGEHHCFNSNPRWSD
+1229 IGEYHSFNSNPRWSD
-1244 VPDSKHQIR
+1244 VPDSKHLIR

-1258 LPPTPPVGD
+1258 LPARPPIGD
-1267 AIRNGEVDPEALI
+1267 ALRGGEVAPAALI

-1289 DRHACRLIEIAG
+1289 HRYACHVIEIAG
-1301 GREPGDAIL
+1301 LHEPAEAIL
-1310 NRCLERLS
+1310 SRCLERLS
-1318 GADAQSEYW
+1318 DQDAQTEYW
-1327 LLGQDDEC
+1327 LLGADEEH

-1356 PMAVDDREPEMTS
+1356 PCSEEVRELEMDS
-1369 GLLRPAAAEVA
+1369 GLLRPAAAELA
-1380 LLHREACGFGAGQW
+1380 LLHREACGYGPEQW
-1394 GLVQRL
+1394 TRVRQFLVA
-1400 LVDGGLALVCHE
+1400 GGLALVFHGE
-1412 EEDEVEL
+1412 GDVIEA
-1419 GAGWTTLHKGSR
+1419 GADWSTIHAGSR
-1431 TTLVQAPDRHD
+1431 TTLLQAPRDLVDLTERT
-1442 RAEGVERAGEGRA
+1442 GVGGGSETADGPEA
-1455 GDEGF
+1455 
-1460 ERRASRPRWVI
+1460 RWAAANPGSHWVT
-1471 GEPDTLASAWVDLLD
+1471 GEPGSLAADWVDLLD
-1486 SAEVHHVPWSTFEA
+1486 SPGVHHLPWSTFEA
-1500 GDFAWLDEG
+1500 EHSNWLDEA
-1509 PDAGAVEA
+1509 PGAADLEA
-1517 IDLLVAAD
+1517 IDLFVGTD
-1525 PEDPTGEKAVW
+1525 PEDPTGERAVW
-1536 RVVAFLQALVPLRLE
+1536 RIVAFLQALAPFRLE

-1560 VVTRDAAC
+1560 VVTRGAVC
-1568 DVDDPRG
+1568 GVDDPRG

-1586 LELLGEDTRID
+1586 LELLAEDTRID

-1603 GARQDLEALARLAR
+1603 GSEGDLEVLARLTR
-1617 CDLREREVAIRNGRP
+1617 FDLRERELAIRERRP
-1632 WVPRIVSL
+1632 WVPRIVSV
-1640 RQRAPHL
+1640 RQRAPL
-1647 SPGEDA
+1647 VADGDEP

-1666 GLRMTTCE
+1666 GLRMTTYE
-1674 LPSLGPSDV
+1674 LPHLGSSDV
-1683 EVEVAAAAL
+1683 EVEVGAAAL

-1717 VGIEASGTVRR
+1717 VGIEASGVVRR
-1728 AGSGVKRLK
+1728 AGSGVKRLE

-1758 HLAFLKPSRLSM
+1758 HLAFLKPPGLGM
-1770 EEAAAALSVHVTA
+1770 EEAASALSVYVTA
-1783 YYALIHLARLRK
+1783 YYSLIHLARLRK

-1810 AAIALAKHVGAEIY
+1810 AAIALAGHVGAEIY
-1824 ATAGNEAKRERLL
+1824 ATAGNESKRARLL
-1837 KMGARGAFD
+1837 EMGVRGAFD
-1846 SHSHSW
+1846 SHSHQW
-1852 YDDLMEATEGEGVD
+1852 YDDLMEATGGEGVD

-1878 LCLKALRPSGWHCE
+1878 LCLESLRPSGWHCE

-1937 CLDLMDEGALAPP
+1937 CMDLMDEGAVSPP
-1950 PLTLFPYRDH
+1950 ALTSFPYRDY
-1960 AGALRLMTT
+1960 ARALRLMTT
-1969 GRHQGKLVL
+1969 GQHQGKLVL

-1984 GERGFAVADT
+1984 TDRGFGIADT
-1994 RPFLDP
+1994 RAFLDP
-2000 DATWLVTGGLGGFG
+2000 DATYLVTGGLGGFG
-2014 LRLLPYLIAAGAR
+2014 LRFVPYLIAAGAR
-2027 HLTLIDRDPAGG
+2027 HLTLMDRDPARG
-2039 RDVEWIRRNTTL
+2039 RDVEWIRQITTL
-2051 SKMTQEFEIEIVAGD
+2051 SKMTRDYEIDIVSGD
-2066 VRNREDVQRCVNE
+2066 VRNEADVRGCIAGLE
-2079 MKRPL
+2079 RPL

-2097 SFLETSPDSLR
+2097 SFLDTSPDSLA
-2108 RVFAPKAQGALNLH
+2108 RVFGPKAQGALNLH
-2122 HATAELDLDHF
+2122 HATIDCDLDYF

-2150 YSGASGFLDGLA
+2150 YSAASSFLDGLA
-2162 AWRRKRGLPGFA
+2162 AWRRQRGLPGFS
-2174 YNLGAVTEVGMAT
+2174 YNLGPVTEVGMAA

-2193 RMLRAA
+2193 RMMRAA

-2216 LRAMTDH
+2216 MRTMADH
-2223 DHLVTALFANP
+2223 DHLVTALFASP

-2243 MRNGRLLNNQAAFEV
+2243 MRNGRLLNNQTAFEV
-2258 DAGGELTVEGV
+2258 DAGGELTVESV

-2282 HDEGDVA
+2282 HDEGDVS

-2310 TQFNHQVSALE
+2310 TQFHHQVSALE

-2327 ALSLARN
+2327 ALSLAQA
-2334 IVHGADS
+2334 IVHGTDS
-2341 ADEDET
+2341 DAEEEI
-2347 AAATD
+2347 AGETD
-2352 GAGGPAEEIR
+2352 GRAGVGEEFQQ
-2362 LRVRRRRSPF
+2362 RVRRRRSPF
-2372 ANAPEDHFPNG
+2372 ANAPEDHFRNG
-2383 TGATATD
+2383 DRATTCGGEMAGPEVPSAGGQGGSHGA
-2390 NGMEGRSLRGPG
+2390 G
-2402 TSGSG
+2402 
-2407 ADGSP
+2407 
-2412 DHAPGAETGITTAAG
+2412 AAG
-2427 Q
+2427 VSSAKIH

>member
-1 MTSKQPVAIVGYA
+1 MSPLGPVAIVGYA
-14 YRMPGGIVTDDD
+14 YRMPGGIRTDAD

-42 DRYGRGYR
+42 ERYGKGYQ

-71 DGEQRMDRGLFG
+71 KGEQRMDPSLFG

-90 NMDPQIRM
+90 YMDPQIRM
-98 LLGCA
+98 LLGCS

-114 HALRNSPTGVFIGA
+114 NALRNSPTGVFIGA

-136 RALYGTNEFSILSI
+136 RALFGTNEFSILSI

-180 TALHTAVNSIRQGDC
+180 TALHTAMNSLRQGDC
-195 ERALVGAAAYL
+195 DRALVGAATYL

-231 ADANGYMRAEGT
+231 ADANGYMRAEGAF
-243 LVFAIKPLEAAE
+243 VFAIKPLEAAE
-255 REGDRIF
+255 RDGDHVF

-270 NTAGA
+270 NTAGT

-281 LAQGRYITA
+281 MAQGRYITA
-290 PTRHSQVELM
+290 PTRHSQVDLM
-300 RTACARAGLGPEEID
+300 RTACERAGLGPEDFD

-340 GFEREVPLRV
+340 GVERDVPLRV

-357 GHLEAAAFGAA
+357 GHLEAAAFSAA
-368 LLKVVLMMRR
+368 LLKVVLMMQR

-383 ISKNFLAPNL
+383 ISRNFLAPNL
-393 EIDFES
+393 EIDFDS

-404 QTACE
+404 QTDCE
-409 PFPERPVVVGIN
+409 PFPDRPVVVGIN

-438 PERPRAWSAP
+438 PGQPGVWSVP
-448 LAPGAGYMVPLSA
+448 LAPDAGYMVPLSA
-461 RTANALGESA
+461 RTPNALAESA
-471 RSLREV
+471 ESLRAV
-477 LDKRNRDKRQIDKG
+477 LDERDVG
-491 DFDKGD
+491 
-497 FDLYTLAGNLARRR
+497 LYTLAGNLGRRR
-511 SLFPARAAFAVRD
+511 SRFAARAAFAVRD
-524 RAQLAAALDA
+524 REQLAEALDA
-534 FADDPSPV
+534 FAEDPSPV
-542 SVVEPGERRV
+542 STIEEGERRV
-552 AMVFSGQGTQWAGCG
+552 AMVFSGQGTQWEGCG
-567 RALYDADPVFRRVVD
+567 RALYDADPVFRRVID
-582 AIEAEWRKHSGVSLR
+582 AVEEEWRKHSEVSLR
-597 EACFAASQEE
+597 EACFKASQEE
-607 LNEVQLAQP
+607 LNEVRLAQP

-683 IGLDRAGVEELLDE
+683 IGLDRPGVEDLLNEL
-697 IGVSFRS
+697 GVSLQSGNHR
-704 EGHGPARVEIACEN
+704 PARVEIACEN
-718 SPANTVV
+718 SPANTVI
-725 CGREAALQP
+725 CGKESALRP
-734 VIAELDRRD
+734 VVAELDRRD

-759 MDPLHTDVM
+759 MDPLHDDVM
-768 ASLSFLDPGFSDPG
+768 ASLSFLDG
-782 AANPDSANPRDFEAD
+782 SAFEAD

-804 TGEVPERLDAAYWW
+804 TGGATQRLDAAYWW
-818 SNIREPVR
+818 SNIRERVR
-826 FAAAMQTVT
+826 FAAAMETVK

-840 DIVLEIA
+840 DVVLEIA

-858 CVEGGPSAPAC
+858 CLEGGASNPAC
-869 IPTFMKDQDVRL
+869 IPTLMKDEDVCL

-889 LYRSGV
+889 LYRAGV
-895 ELDFASQYPRPR
+895 PLDFASQYPRPE

-914 GHPQEQTTTRNDLA
+914 GHPQELATTHDDLV
-928 DDEMFVKRG
+928 DDEMFVQRG

-944 VGHRVPC
+944 VGHRVAC

-965 PWLADHRVHR
+965 PWMTDHRVHR
-975 ASIIP
+975 APIIP
-980 AAGYIELI
+980 AAGYIELLL
-988 VQAFAGDPVHI
+988 QAFAGDPVHI
-999 DEIEYLQ
+999 DEIEFLQ
-1006 HTPVGE
+1006 HTPVGR

-1025 NAPDRFTFTISTR
+1025 NAPDQFTFTISTR

-1051 GRVRRVNE
+1051 GRVRRVDE
-1059 DHPVNAPP
+1059 GHDVNALP
-1067 TLGDVLG
+1067 TLQDVLA

-1079 QPLATGEEFYDRVEA
+1079 SPLSTGEEFHDHVEA
-1094 VVGDGFEFGP
+1094 VVGDAFEFGP
-1104 QFRRIRQIDM
+1104 EFRSIRQIDI
-1114 DSASTDML
+1114 DSGSTDLL
-1122 LEIELED
+1122 LEIEVDE
-1129 ELWATGRDEGYLLHP
+1129 ELWASGREEGYLLYP
-1144 ALIDA
+1144 PLTDG

-1164 FSVPQRARDITFLR
+1164 FSMPQRACDITFLR
-1178 PPTGPRIVCYVA
+1178 PPTGPRISCFLV

-1205 KPLGEVYVGSPSFYD
+1205 KPLGELYIGRLSFYD
-1220 RATGELIAH
+1220 RETGELIAH
-1229 IGEHHCFNSNPRWSD
+1229 IGEYHSFNSNPRWSD
-1244 VPDSKHQIR
+1244 VPDSKHLIR
-1253 WQPKF
+1253 WQPGF
-1258 LPPTPPVGD
+1258 VVQAPPVGD
-1267 AIRNGEVDPEALI
+1267 AVRDGEVDPAALI
-1280 AALEEGAFG
+1280 AALEEGAFDHRYAG
-1289 DRHACRLIEIAG
+1289 HVVEIAG
-1301 GREPGDAIL
+1301 RREPAQAIL
-1310 NRCLERLS
+1310 NQCLERLS
-1318 GADAQSEYW
+1318 GPDAQTEYW
-1327 LLGQDDEC
+1327 LLGEDEEC

-1346 DAAIRFDSLD
+1346 DAALRFASLD
-1356 PMAVDDREPEMTS
+1356 PMAADASEPPMDS
-1369 GLLRPAAAEVA
+1369 GLLRPAAAELA
-1380 LLHREACGFGAGQW
+1380 LLGREAAGFGPEQW
-1394 GLVQRL
+1394 KLVHRL
-1400 LVDGGLALVCHE
+1400 LVGGGLALVCH
-1412 EEDEVEL
+1412 DEGDVIE
-1419 GAGWTTLHKGSR
+1419 AGGGWATLHAGSG
-1431 TTLVQAPDRHD
+1431 TTLVQA
-1442 RAEGVERAGEGRA
+1442 VAGPEPAGRTA
-1455 GDEGF
+1455 TSG
-1460 ERRASRPRWVI
+1460 PRWVM
-1471 GEPDTLASAWVDLLD
+1471 GEPGTLAEAWIELLD
-1486 SAEVHHVPWSTFEA
+1486 SAVVHRVPWTTVETGDHA
-1500 GDFAWLDEG
+1500 GLEEW
-1509 PDAGAVEA
+1509 PGAAELEA
-1517 IDLLVAAD
+1517 IDIFVGTD
-1525 PEDPTGEKAVW
+1525 PEDPTGERAVW
-1536 RVVAFLQALVPLRLE
+1536 QVVALLQALAPFRLE
-1551 SATRDCRLT
+1551 SATCDCRLT
-1560 VVTRDAAC
+1560 VVTRGAVC
-1568 DVDDPRG
+1568 GVDDPRG

-1586 LELLGEDTRID
+1586 LELLAEDTRVD

-1603 GARQDLEALARLAR
+1603 GGEEDLETLSGIVRGN
-1617 CDLREREVAIRNGRP
+1617 LRERELAIRDGRL
-1632 WVPRIVSL
+1632 WVPRIVSV
-1640 RQRAPHL
+1640 RQRAPL
-1647 SPGEDA
+1647 VPDGDDP

-1666 GLRMTTCE
+1666 GLQMTTCE
-1674 LPSLGPSDV
+1674 PPLVGPSDV
-1683 EVEVAAAAL
+1683 EVEVSAAAL

-1717 VGIEASGTVRR
+1717 VGIEASGVVRR
-1728 AGSGVKRLK
+1728 AGSDVKRLK

-1770 EEAAAALSVHVTA
+1770 EEAASALSVCVTA
-1783 YYALIHLARLRK
+1783 YYSLIHLARLRE

-1810 AAIALAKHVGAEIY
+1810 AAIALARHVGAEIF
-1824 ATAGNEAKRERLL
+1824 ATAGNESKREQLRA
-1837 KMGARGAFD
+1837 MGVRGAFD

-1852 YDDLMEATEGEGVD
+1852 YDDLMAATDGEGVD

-1926 DPVLSHTLSQA
+1926 DPVLSHMLSQA
-1937 CLDLMDEGALAPP
+1937 CVDLLEEGAVAPP
-1950 PLTLFPYRDH
+1950 PLTVFQYGDYAR
-1960 AGALRLMTT
+1960 ALRLMTT
-1969 GRHQGKLVL
+1969 GLHQGKLVL
-1978 QAPADP
+1978 QAPENATA
-1984 GERGFAVADT
+1984 RGFGIADT

-2000 DATWLVTGGLGGFG
+2000 EATYLVTGGLGGFG
-2014 LRLLPYLIAAGAR
+2014 LRFVPYLIAAGAR
-2027 HLTLIDRDPAGG
+2027 HLTLMDRDPARS
-2039 RDVEWIRRNTTL
+2039 RDVAWIRQITTL
-2051 SKMTQEFEIEIVAGD
+2051 SKMTQEYEIEIVPGD
-2066 VRNREDVQRCVNE
+2066 VRNEDDVRRCIAGLS
-2079 MKRPL
+2079 RPL

-2097 SFLETSPDSLR
+2097 SFLDTSPDSLA

-2122 HATAELDLDHF
+2122 HATAEHDLDYF

-2150 YSGASGFLDGLA
+2150 YSGASAFLDGLA
-2162 AWRRKRGLPGFA
+2162 AYRRKRGLPGFS
-2174 YNLGAVTEVGMAT
+2174 YNLGPVTEVGMAA

-2193 RMLRAA
+2193 RMMRAA

-2205 ANFAIANLDYA
+2205 ANFAIANLDF
-2216 LRAMTDH
+2216 AMRTMADQ
-2223 DHLVTALFANP
+2223 DHLVTALFSTP

-2243 MRNGRLLNNQAAFEV
+2243 MRNGRLVNNQGAFEV
-2258 DAGGELTVEGV
+2258 DAGGELTLDGV

-2282 HDEGDVA
+2282 HDEGDVT

-2327 ALSLARN
+2327 ALSLAQA
-2334 IVHGADS
+2334 IVHGAD
-2341 ADEDET
+2341 ADTEDET
-2347 AAATD
+2347 PGETD
-2352 GAGGPAEEIR
+2352 GTASGAKEAR
-2362 LRVRRRRSPF
+2362 QRVRRRRSSF

-2383 TGATATD
+2383 GRVATAAS
-2390 NGMEGRSLRGPG
+2390 R
-2402 TSGSG
+2402 
-2407 ADGSP
+2407 
-2412 DHAPGAETGITTAAG
+2412 
-2427 Q
+2427 

>member
-1 MTSKQPVAIVGYA
+1 MNSDRDRSKEPVAIVGYA
-14 YRMPGGIVTDDD
+14 YRMPGGIHSDDD

-31 SEREIV
+31 SQREIV

-42 DRYGRGYR
+42 DRYGRGYQ
-50 PIGEF
+50 PIGGF

-71 DGEQRMDRGLFG
+71 EGEQRMDPSLFG

-90 NMDPQIRM
+90 YMDPQIRM
-98 LLGCA
+98 LLGCS

-114 HALRNSPTGVFIGA
+114 NALRNSPTGVFIGA

-167 PSIACSTACSASL
+167 PSVACSTACSASL
-180 TALHTAVNSIRQGDC
+180 TALHTAVNAIRQGDC
-195 ERALVGAAAYL
+195 DQALVGAATYL

-231 ADANGYMRAEGT
+231 ADANGYVRAEGAF
-243 LVFAIKPLEAAE
+243 VFAIKPLGAAE
-255 REGDRIF
+255 RDGDHIF

-270 NTAGA
+270 NTAGT
-275 ADDAAG
+275 ADDAVG

-300 RTACARAGLGPEEID
+300 RTACRRAGLGPEDFD
-315 YIEAHATG
+315 YVEAHATG

-340 GFEREVPLRV
+340 GAGREVPLRV

-357 GHLEAAAFGAA
+357 GHLEAAAFSAA
-368 LLKVVLMMRR
+368 LLKVILMMQH

-393 EIDFES
+393 EIDFDS

-409 PFPERPVVVGIN
+409 PFPDRPVVVGIN

-438 PERPRAWSAP
+438 PQRPRVWSVP
-448 LAPGAGYMVPLSA
+448 LAPDAGYMIPMSA
-461 RTANALGESA
+461 RTTNALVESA
-471 RSLREV
+471 GSLREV
-477 LDKRNRDKRQIDKG
+477 LDEREV
-491 DFDKGD
+491 
-497 FDLYTLAGNLARRR
+497 DLYTLAGNLGRRR
-511 SLFPARAAFAVRD
+511 SQFGVRAAFAVRD
-524 RAQLAAALDA
+524 RANLAEVLDA
-534 FADDPSPV
+534 FAGEPSPV
-542 SVVEPGERRV
+542 STIEGGERRV

-567 RALYDADPVFRRVVD
+567 RTLYDADPVFRRVVD
-582 AIEAEWRKHSGVSLR
+582 AIEEEWRKHSEVSLR
-597 EACFAASQEE
+597 EACFKASQEE
-607 LNEVQLAQP
+607 LNEVRLAQP
-616 AIFMIQCAL
+616 SIFMIQCAL

-659 EATHLVYHRATLQQ
+659 EATRLVYHRATLQQ

-683 IGLDRAGVEELLDE
+683 IGLDRPGVEDVLSEL
-697 IGVSFRS
+697 GVSFQS
-704 EGHGPARVEIACEN
+704 ENHRPAGVEIACEN
-718 SPANTVV
+718 SPANTVI
-725 CGREAALQP
+725 CGKESALKP
-734 VIAELDRRD
+734 VMAELDRRD

-759 MDPLHTDVM
+759 MDPLHGDVI
-768 ASLSFLDPGFSDPG
+768 ASLSFLNEC
-782 AANPDSANPRDFEAD
+782 AFEAD

-804 TGEVPERLDAAYWW
+804 TGDLEHRLDAAYWW

-826 FAAAMQTVT
+826 FAAAVETVK

-840 DIVLEIA
+840 DVVLEVA

-858 CVEGGPSAPAC
+858 CLEGGESVPAC
-869 IPTFMKDQDVRL
+869 IPTLMKDQDVCL

-889 LYRSGV
+889 LYRAGV
-895 ELDFASQYPRPR
+895 ELDFASQYPRPE

-914 GHPQEQTTTRNDLA
+914 GHPQEQTTSHDDLV
-928 DDEMFVKRG
+928 DDEMFVQRG

-944 VGHRVPC
+944 VGHRVAC
-951 DHILFEARLSERDF
+951 DHILFESRLSERDF
-965 PWLADHRVHR
+965 PWLIDHRVHR
-975 ASIIP
+975 APIIP
-980 AAGYIELI
+980 AAGYIELLL
-988 VQAFAGDPVHI
+988 QAFAGDPVHI
-999 DEIEYLQ
+999 DEIEFLQ
-1006 HTPVGE
+1006 HTPVGK

-1025 NAPDRFTFTISTR
+1025 NAPDQFTFTISTR
-1038 SFEDDDEGTLHCR
+1038 SFENDDEGTLHCR
-1051 GRVRRVNE
+1051 GSVRRVDE
-1059 DHPVNAPP
+1059 DQAIDTLP
-1067 TLGDVLG
+1067 TLDDVLA

-1079 QPLATGEEFYDRVEA
+1079 QPLATGEEFYDHIEA
-1094 VVGDGFEFGP
+1094 VVGDAFEFGP
-1104 QFRRIRQIDM
+1104 EFRSVRQIDM
-1114 DSASTDML
+1114 DSGSTDL
-1122 LEIELED
+1122 LLDIEVD
-1129 ELWATGRDEGYLLHP
+1129 GELWASGREEGYLLYP
-1144 ALIDA
+1144 PLTDG

-1164 FSVPQRARDITFLR
+1164 FSMPQRACDITFLR
-1178 PPTGPRIVCYVA
+1178 PPTGPRISCFLV

-1205 KPLGEVYVGSPSFYD
+1205 KPLGELYIGRLSFYD
-1220 RATGELIAH
+1220 HATGQLIAH
-1229 IGEHHCFNSNPRWSD
+1229 IGEYHSFNSNPRWSD
-1244 VPDSKHQIR
+1244 VPDSKHLIR
-1253 WQPKF
+1253 WQPKL
-1258 LPPTPPVGD
+1258 LPPRPPLEEALRGE
-1267 AIRNGEVDPEALI
+1267 EVDPAALI

-1289 DRHACRLIEIAG
+1289 HRYACRVIEIAG
-1301 GREPGDAIL
+1301 RREPTEAIL
-1310 NRCLERLS
+1310 NRCLSRLS
-1318 GADAQSEYW
+1318 GEDAQTEYW
-1327 LLGQDDEC
+1327 LLGADEEH
-1335 TRALYD
+1335 TRALHD
-1341 AFNHH
+1341 AFNHQ

-1356 PMAVDDREPEMTS
+1356 ACSTGARELEMDS
-1369 GLLRPAAAEVA
+1369 GLLRPAAAELV
-1380 LLHREACGFGAGQW
+1380 LLHEEARGYGPEQW
-1394 GLVQRL
+1394 ALVHRL
-1400 LVDGGLALVCHE
+1400 VVGGGLALVRHGE
-1412 EEDEVEL
+1412 GEAVEA
-1419 GAGWTTLHKGSR
+1419 GAGWSTIHAGSR
-1431 TTLVQAPDRHD
+1431 ATLLQAPHD
-1442 RAEGVERAGEGRA
+1442 LFDVTEGSGAGGEGETADAPETGRA
-1455 GDEGF
+1455 AATPG
-1460 ERRASRPRWVI
+1460 SRWVI
-1471 GEPDTLASAWVDLLD
+1471 GEPGSLAANWLELLD
-1486 SAEVHHVPWSTFEA
+1486 SPAVNHVPWSTIRA
-1500 GDFAWLDEG
+1500 TDFSWLDES
-1509 PDAGAVEA
+1509 PGAADLEA
-1517 IDLLVAAD
+1517 IDFFVGTD
-1525 PEDPTGEKAVW
+1525 PIDPTGERAIW
-1536 RVVAFLQALVPLRLE
+1536 EFVAFLQALAPFRLE

-1560 VVTRDAAC
+1560 VVTRGAVC

-1586 LELLGEDTRID
+1586 LELLAEDTRID

-1603 GARQDLEALARLAR
+1603 GSEDDLEVLARLSR
-1617 CDLREREVAIRNGRP
+1617 CDLRERELAIREARP
-1632 WVPRIVSL
+1632 WVPRIVSV
-1640 RQRAPHL
+1640 RQRAPL
-1647 SPGEDA
+1647 VPDGEEP

-1666 GLRMTTCE
+1666 GLRMTTYE
-1674 LPSLGPSDV
+1674 LPPPGPSDV
-1683 EVEVAAAAL
+1683 EVEVGAAAL

-1717 VGIEASGTVRR
+1717 VGIEASGVVRR

-1758 HLAFLKPSRLSM
+1758 HLAFRKPAGLSM
-1770 EEAAAALSVHVTA
+1770 EEAASALSVYVTA
-1783 YYALIHLARLRK
+1783 YYSLIHLARLRK

-1810 AAIALAKHVGAEIY
+1810 AAIALARHVGAEVF
-1824 ATAGNEAKRERLL
+1824 ATAGNDGKRARLL
-1837 KMGARGAFD
+1837 EMGVRGAFD
-1846 SHSHSW
+1846 SHSHQW
-1852 YDDLMEATEGEGVD
+1852 YDDLMQATGGEGVD

-1878 LCLKALRPSGWHCE
+1878 LCLESLRPSGWHCE

-1926 DPVLSHTLSQA
+1926 DPVLSHVLSQA
-1937 CLDLMDEGALAPP
+1937 CIDLMDEGAVPP
-1950 PLTLFPYRDH
+1950 PALTAFPYRDY
-1960 AGALRLMTT
+1960 AKALRLMTT
-1969 GRHQGKLVL
+1969 GQHQGKLVL

-1984 GERGFAVADT
+1984 ADRGFGISDT

-2000 DATWLVTGGLGGFG
+2000 EATYLVTGGLGGFG
-2014 LRLLPYLIAAGAR
+2014 LRFVPYLIAAGAR
-2027 HLTLIDRDPAGG
+2027 HLTLMDRDPARR
-2039 RDVEWIRRNTTL
+2039 RDVEWIRQITTL
-2051 SKMTQEFEIEIVAGD
+2051 SKMAHDYEIDIVPGD
-2066 VRNREDVQRCVNE
+2066 VRNAADVHRCIAGLE
-2079 MKRPL
+2079 RPL

-2097 SFLETSPDSLR
+2097 SFLDTSPDSLA
-2108 RVFAPKAQGALNLH
+2108 RVFAPKAMGALNLH
-2122 HATAELDLDHF
+2122 HATIDRDLDYF

-2162 AWRRKRGLPGFA
+2162 AWRRKRGLPGFS
-2174 YNLGAVTEVGMAT
+2174 YNLGPVTEVGMAA

-2193 RMLRAA
+2193 RMMRAA

-2216 LRAMTDH
+2216 MRTMADH
-2223 DHLVTALFANP
+2223 DHLVTALFATA

-2243 MRNGRLLNNQAAFEV
+2243 MRNGRLVSNQAAFQV

-2269 VAQISAKV
+2269 MAQISAKV

-2282 HDEGDVA
+2282 HDEGDVS

-2327 ALSLARN
+2327 ALSLAHA
-2334 IVHGADS
+2334 IVHGTDS
-2341 ADEDET
+2341 DAEEEIAGEGDE
-2347 AAATD
+2347 
-2352 GAGGPAEEIR
+2352 GAGAGDEFR
-2362 LRVRRRRSPF
+2362 QRVRRRRSPF

-2383 TGATATD
+2383 ERATIGGARMA
-2390 NGMEGRSLRGPG
+2390 
-2402 TSGSG
+2402 GSG
-2407 ADGSP
+2407 MPSAGGR
-2412 DHAPGAETGITTAAG
+2412 GASQTAGGAG
-2427 Q
+2427 VVPASSR